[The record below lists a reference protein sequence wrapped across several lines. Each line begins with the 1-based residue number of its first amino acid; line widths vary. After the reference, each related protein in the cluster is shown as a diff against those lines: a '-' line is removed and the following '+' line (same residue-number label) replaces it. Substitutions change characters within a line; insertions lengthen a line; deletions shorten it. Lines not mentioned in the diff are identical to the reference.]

1 MPTPYAYIR
10 VDPPDIDPRS
20 CIINVSVPAQTL
32 GIEITDSL
40 LASLCD
46 LGNIDPQ
53 HGNARGPDVAGR
65 AAIDTA
71 LRWPLPPPGTA
82 LATIR
87 PDADSIGAMA
97 VLSLRAEGVAF
108 TPEMHARIDLIAR
121 SDCYEY
127 GDWASWA
134 AAHPPP
140 QKGATLLALSPHPS
154 EFRALAACVGLH
166 PDDLPISVS
175 MMRDWLL
182 TGALPP
188 HGMAE
193 VEETDRAAA
202 AAWSAGQLPL
212 LPLCDGRVAFVQSD
226 YPGAIS
232 LGYRHAP
239 IVIAERLLGGKR
251 KITIAQFERGHL
263 DMKALFARLNQIE
276 PGWGGSETIL
286 GSPQGRAT
294 HLKIEQII
302 DLIEEIGVMPS
313 Q

>member
-1 MPTPYAYIR
+1 MPTPYTYIR

-20 CIINVSVPAQTL
+20 CIIDVSVPSLTL
-32 GIEITDSL
+32 GIEITDSF

-53 HGNARGPDVAGR
+53 HGNARGPEVEGH

-71 LRWPLPPPGTA
+71 LRWPLPPPGTT

-97 VLSLRAEGVAF
+97 VLSLRAKGVAF
-108 TPEMHARIDLIAR
+108 TCELHARIDLIAR
-121 SDCYEY
+121 SDCFDY

-154 EFRALAACVGLH
+154 EFRVLAAFVGLR
-166 PDDLPISVS
+166 PDDLPTSVS

-182 TGALPP
+182 SGLLPP
-188 HGMAE
+188 QGEAE
-193 VEETDRAAA
+193 VVKSDSEAA
-202 AAWSAGQLPL
+202 AAWSAGQLPVAK
-212 LPLCDGRVAFVQSD
+212 LCGGHVAFVQSD

-263 DMKALFARLNQIE
+263 DMKAISAWLNQIE
-276 PGWGGSETIL
+276 PGWGGSEIIL

-294 HLKIEQII
+294 SMKIEQII

-313 Q
+313 K

>member
-1 MPTPYAYIR
+1 MPTPYTYTR
-10 VDPPDIDPRS
+10 LDPPDIDPRS
-20 CIINVSVPAQTL
+20 CIINVSLPSQTL

-40 LASLCD
+40 LASLCE

-53 HGNARGPDVAGR
+53 HGHARGADVEGR

-71 LRWPLPPPGTA
+71 LRWPLPPPGTT
-82 LATIR
+82 LTTIR

-97 VLSLRAEGVAF
+97 VLSLRGDGMAF
-108 TPEMHARIDLIAR
+108 TSAMHERIDLIAR
-121 SDCYEY
+121 SDCFDY

-134 AAHPPP
+134 AMHQPP
-140 QKGATLLALSPHPS
+140 QKGAKLLALSPHPT
-154 EFRALAACVGLH
+154 EFRVLAAFIGLD
-166 PDDLPISVS
+166 PNDLPSSVS

-263 DMKALFARLNQIE
+263 DMKAISARLNQIE

-286 GSPQGRAT
+286 GSPQGCAT
-294 HLKIEQII
+294 SMKIEQII
-302 DLIEEIGVMPS
+302 DLIE
-313 Q
+313 

>member
-1 MPTPYAYIR
+1 VQETTSYTYIG
-10 VDPPDIDPRS
+10 VDPPNTDTRS
-20 CIINVSVPAQTL
+20 CIVNVSVPSQTL
-32 GIEITDSL
+32 GIEITDAL

-53 HGNARGPDVAGR
+53 HGHARGPGIAGR
-65 AAIDTA
+65 AAIDVA
-71 LRWPLPPPGTA
+71 LHWPLPPPGTT

-108 TPEMHARIDLIAR
+108 TPEMLDRIGLIVR
-121 SDCYEY
+121 SDCFDY
-127 GDWASWA
+127 GDWARWA

-140 QKGATLLALSPHPS
+140 QKGATLLALSPHPP
-154 EFRALAACVGLH
+154 EYRVLAAFIGLH
-166 PDDLPISVS
+166 LDDLPTSVL

-188 HGMAE
+188 QGLAE
-193 VEETDRAAA
+193 VKKSDRAAA
-202 AAWSAGQLPL
+202 AAWSAGQLSL

-239 IVIAERLLGGKR
+239 IVIAERAPNGKR

-263 DMKALFARLNQIE
+263 DMKAISAWLNQIE

-286 GSPQGRAT
+286 GSPQGNAT
-294 HLKIEQII
+294 HIAIEQIT
-302 DLIEEIGVMPS
+302 DLIKEI
-313 Q
+313 